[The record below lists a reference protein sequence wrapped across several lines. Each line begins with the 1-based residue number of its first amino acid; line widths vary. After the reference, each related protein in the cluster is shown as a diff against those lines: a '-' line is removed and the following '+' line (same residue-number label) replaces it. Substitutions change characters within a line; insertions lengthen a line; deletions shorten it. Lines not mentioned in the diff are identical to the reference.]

1 MYFCSGSLTF
11 NHRAYKAP
19 WFNMFNT
26 YKICL
31 LTSWEN
37 FKSTVPLSPILAKFH
52 LSGKNWLLI
61 YKYKKK
67 NSKIPSKCEE
77 IINFC

>member
-1 MYFCSGSLTF
+1 MLGSIMIHVHITRIKGALDNILKF
-11 NHRAYKAP
+11 S
-19 WFNMFNT
+19 F
-26 YKICL
+26 
-31 LTSWEN
+31 
-37 FKSTVPLSPILAKFH
+37 LSKFH

-67 NSKIPSKCEE
+67 NSKIPSKSEE